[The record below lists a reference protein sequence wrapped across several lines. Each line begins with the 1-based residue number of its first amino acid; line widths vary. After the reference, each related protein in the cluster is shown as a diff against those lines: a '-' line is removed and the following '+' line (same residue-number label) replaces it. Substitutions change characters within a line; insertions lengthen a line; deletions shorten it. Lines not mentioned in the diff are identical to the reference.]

1 MFRSN
6 KVSTLEWMILLVLMA
21 MPVVN
26 IVVWIILFFGVRT
39 SGTIRNF
46 LMAILVFIILSFIFG
61 IFTGILNKVFN
72 LIF

>member
-6 KVSTLEWMILLVLMA
+6 RVSTLEWMILIVLMA
-21 MPVVN
+21 IPVVN
-26 IVVWIILFFGVRT
+26 IIAWVILFFGVRT

-61 IFTGILNKVFN
+61 IFTGILDKVFN
-72 LIF
+72 FIF